1 MTIITGGT
9 VVDGTGRAAFRGDVV
24 VDGDRIVDV
33 LHSDEKSGASATP
46 GSQPSTFNFIDA
58 SGCLVTPG
66 FVDAHAHSD
75 AYLVIEPDAPSKL
88 AQGVTTEINGQC
100 GGSVA
105 PRYGEAR
112 LSSDWAAL
120 LGDRLTWRSLAEYR
134 EVLEKAKPALNTV
147 QFIGHNTLRSSVVGY
162 CGRPS
167 TDDELKKM
175 SRLLEESLDAG
186 GWGLTTGLIYQPGR
200 YSTPQEVVA
209 LAKVAAAKGGYYATH
224 MRSEGD
230 AILEAIDEVLALV
243 EATGIRAEISH
254 LKTSGRR
261 NWHKIDAVIDKIGRA
276 VGEGRLLGSDRYP
289 YCAAGTD
296 LDIVLPDWAQEGA
309 AKAEME
315 RLADPATRARIED
328 EVNASGRDWS
338 TVMVGGTWSEENR
351 RYSGK
356 TVAEIV
362 EGQMTDDKGQA
373 DDGWRMSPA
382 TPGGIICRILERD
395 CCKTGAFFFGMS
407 EENLAKIY
415 SQPWIVPGSDA
426 SLRAPWGPLGA
437 DHPHPRAYGT
447 MPEFYRRVRALGFSR
462 EETIARM
469 TSVPAR
475 RFGLRGRGVLEKGAF
490 ADVAVWSE
498 GEFASSATYV
508 EPHKFAA
515 GMKCVMV
522 NGTVPYLNGRFTG
535 ERGGRFLEP

>member
-9 VVDGTGRAAFRGDVV
+9 VVDGTGKAAFRGDVV

-33 LHSDEKSGASATP
+33 LHSDGAPATLN
-46 GSQPSTFNFIDA
+46 SQLSTLNFIDA

-66 FVDAHAHSD
+66 FVDAHTHSD
-75 AYLVIEPDAPSKL
+75 AYLVIEPDAPSKIS
-88 AQGVTTEINGQC
+88 QGVTTEVNGQC

-134 EVLEKAKPALNTV
+134 DVLSSARPAVNTV
-147 QFIGHNTLRSSVVGY
+147 QFVGHNTLRSSVVGY

-230 AILEAIDEVLALV
+230 SILEAIDEVLDLV
-243 EATGIRAEISH
+243 RATGIRAEISH

-261 NWHKIDAVIDKIGRA
+261 NWHKIDAVIEKIGGA
-276 VGEGRLLGSDRYP
+276 VAEGLLLGSDRYP

-315 RLADPATRARIED
+315 RLSDPAARARIED
-328 EVNASGRDWS
+328 EIDASDRDWS
-338 TVMVGGTWSEENR
+338 TVMVGGTWSDENR
-351 RYSGK
+351 QYSGR
-356 TVAEIV
+356 TIAEIMRQETSDV
-362 EGQMTDDKGQA
+362 FAASSQVSRLSPSPGALVCEILVR
-373 DDGWRMSPA
+373 DG
-382 TPGGIICRILERD
+382 
-395 CCKTGAFFFGMS
+395 CKTGAFFFGMS

-490 ADVAVWSE
+490 ADIAVWSE
-498 GEFASSATYV
+498 GEFASAATYV
-508 EPHKFAA
+508 EPHKFAS
-515 GMKCVMV
+515 GVKCVMV
-522 NGTVPYLNGRFTG
+522 NGTVPYANGRFTG

>member
-1 MTIITGGT
+1 MTVIKSGT
-9 VVDGTGRAAFRGDVV
+9 IVDGTGRTGFVGDVV
-24 VDGDRIVDV
+24 VDGDRIVDIA
-33 LHSDEKSGASATP
+33 EGACGA
-46 GSQPSTFNFIDA
+46 GDACVIDA

-75 AYLVIEPDAPSKL
+75 AYLVIEPDAPSKIS
-88 AQGVTTEINGQC
+88 QGVTTEINGQC

-112 LSSDWAAL
+112 LSSDWAAI
-120 LGDRLTWRSLAEYR
+120 LGERLTWRSMAEYR
-134 EVLEKAKPALNTV
+134 EALERAKPALNTV
-147 QFIGHNTLRSSVVGY
+147 QFVGHNTLRSSVVGY

-200 YSTPQEVVA
+200 YSTPEEVVA
-209 LAKVAAAKGGYYATH
+209 LARVAAAKGGFYATH

-230 AILEAIDEVLALV
+230 AILEAIDEVLDLV
-243 EATGIRAEISH
+243 KATGIRAEISH
-254 LKTSGRR
+254 LKTSGAR
-261 NWHKIDAVIDKIGRA
+261 NWHKIDAVLEKIDGA
-276 VGEGRLLGSDRYP
+276 VGEGLLLGSDRYP

-315 RLADPATRARIED
+315 RLSDAATRRRIVD
-328 EVNASGRDWS
+328 EINASGRDWA
-338 TVMVGGTWSEENR
+338 TVMIGGTWSPENKQ
-351 RYSGK
+351 YSGK
-356 TVAEIV
+356 TIAEIL
-362 EGQMTDDKGQA
+362 
-373 DDGWRMSPA
+373 DGRGSA
-382 TPGGIICRILERD
+382 GGLVCQILERD
-395 CCKTGAFFFGMS
+395 GCKTGAFFFGMS

-415 SQPWIVPGSDA
+415 SRPWIVPGSDA

-447 MPEFYRRVRALGFSR
+447 MPEFCRRLRELGFSR

-490 ADVAVWSE
+490 ADIVVWKE
-498 GEFASSATYV
+498 DEFRSTATYV
-508 EPHKFAA
+508 DPHRFAS
-515 GMKCVMV
+515 GVKCVMV
-522 NGTVPYLNGRFTG
+522 NGTVPFAAGRFTG
-535 ERGGRFLEP
+535 ERGGRFLER